1 MQPILRIHDVVA
13 ITRLSRSTIY
23 RLIQAGRFPKPI
35 KLTERASGWRYE
47 AVEQWLKARSEV
59 API

>member
-47 AVEQWLKARSEV
+47 EVEQWLNKCPCFRT
-59 API
+59 

>member
-1 MQPILRIHDVVA
+1 MQPILRIRDVVA
-13 ITRLSRSTIY
+13 VTRLSRSTIY
-23 RLIQAGRFPKPI
+23 RLIQAGQFPKPI

>member
-13 ITRLSRSTIY
+13 VTRLSRSTIY
-23 RLIQAGRFPKPI
+23 RLIQAGQFPKPI

-47 AVEQWLKARSEV
+47 AVEQWLNERSCLR
-59 API
+59 A

>member
-13 ITRLSRSTIY
+13 VTRLSRSTIY
-23 RLIQAGRFPKPI
+23 RLIQAGKFPKPI

-47 AVEQWLKARSEV
+47 AVEEWLNAR
-59 API
+59 P